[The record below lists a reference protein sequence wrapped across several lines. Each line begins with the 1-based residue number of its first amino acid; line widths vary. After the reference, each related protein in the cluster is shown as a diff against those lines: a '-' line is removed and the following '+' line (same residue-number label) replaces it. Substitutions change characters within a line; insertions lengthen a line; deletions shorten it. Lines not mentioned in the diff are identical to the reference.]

1 MLGSGLYTQG
11 VKMWIGQ
18 VMMNHLPTIPPSADN
33 DEVNKRNLKL
43 LNDQWEKP
51 KRSNEVM
58 KILMTHT
65 YPFKRAILKT
75 FVLKSYCLGGFE
87 THFC

>member
-1 MLGSGLYTQG
+1 
-11 VKMWIGQ
+11 
-18 VMMNHLPTIPPSADN
+18 MMNHLPTIPPSADN

-43 LNDQWEKP
+43 LNNELEKP

-65 YPFKRAILKT
+65 YPFKRSNSENICAEVIL
-75 FVLKSYCLGGFE
+75 FGWV
-87 THFC
+87 

>member
-1 MLGSGLYTQG
+1 
-11 VKMWIGQ
+11 
-18 VMMNHLPTIPPSADN
+18 MMNHLPTIPPSADN

-43 LNDQWEKP
+43 LNNELEKP

-65 YPFKRAILKT
+65 YPFKNINHFQT
-75 FVLKSYCLGGFE
+75 YYSYMLVKP
-87 THFC
+87 THYLRTLTT